1 MSTKLAPS
9 SAGGATQ
16 GTAGSSASSSGD
28 GTTATSTTTSSVPA
42 TQVETA
48 KSAGT
53 AETARPVETAKPA
66 ETAET
71 ARPVETA
78 KPAETAEP
86 ATPTDASKPAKSDAE
101 TIASLQARLDAL
113 EAESRANAGQAQLV
127 AKRAYLQGI
136 VSEEVL
142 QLTPK
147 VELARDG
154 TLTDAS
160 RRTLDQWRADR
171 PHFFGRAA
179 DADNRGTPTTAEQ
192 FTAAELAQLKAQGVD
207 TSNARRVRNLAIIT
221 QGVRGAR

>member
-48 KSAGT
+48 KSAG
-53 AETARPVETAKPA
+53 
-66 ETAET
+66 TAET